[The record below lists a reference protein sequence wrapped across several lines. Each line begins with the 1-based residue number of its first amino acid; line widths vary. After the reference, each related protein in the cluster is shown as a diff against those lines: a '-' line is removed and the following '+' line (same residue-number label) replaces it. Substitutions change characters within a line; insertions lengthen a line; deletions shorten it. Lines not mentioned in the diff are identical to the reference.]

1 MARYLEYET
10 LTGHII
16 SEFISSSMPDPVDG
30 ISYLAIDDNLLID
43 TASFAVKNGVLVKL
57 YETNEERIQ
66 REHIRQEQ
74 SEKVRNRV
82 KSMCYELCLAKLDN
96 NDTAI
101 KELQKEFQ
109 ELKVLL

>member
-16 SEFISSSMPDPVDG
+16 SEFISSSTPDPVDG

-66 REHIRQEQ
+66 REHIRQ
-74 SEKVRNRV
+74 
-82 KSMCYELCLAKLDN
+82 
-96 NDTAI
+96 
-101 KELQKEFQ
+101 
-109 ELKVLL
+109 

>member
-16 SEFISSSMPDPVDG
+16 SEFISSSTPEPSDG

-43 TASFAVKNGVLVKL
+43 TASFAVKNGALVKL
-57 YETNEERIQ
+57 YETNQERIE

-74 SEKVRNRV
+74 AEKVRNRV
-82 KSMCYELCLAKLDN
+82 KSMCYELCLALLDN

-109 ELKVLL
+109 ELKGLL